1 MVNKMVSYTGGKRDC
16 LGPIQLAWMVN
27 KIALLATHRRKSAS
41 PSRRAGWGRGCVAVV
56 GLARHLLHHRGKL
69 DGVGSAAIVCFHAKE
84 SDCPLINL
92 CSFVSFVLFV
102 VSFFPC

>member
-1 MVNKMVSYTGGKRDC
+1 MVNKMASYAGAKCDC

-56 GLARHLLHHRGKL
+56 GLAHHLLRHRGKL
-69 DGVGSAAIVCFHAKE
+69 DGVESAAIVFFMLK
-84 SDCPLINL
+84 SYFSLIFGRCL
-92 CSFVSFVLFV
+92 
-102 VSFFPC
+102 PCE

>member
-27 KIALLATHRRKSAS
+27 KIALLATHRRESAS

-56 GLARHLLHHRGKL
+56 GLAAICFTIEASSM
-69 DGVGSAAIVCFHAKE
+69 GSDRRQLSVSMLKSRIVR
-84 SDCPLINL
+84 
-92 CSFVSFVLFV
+92 
-102 VSFFPC
+102 